1 MSTNEQKERIQRV
14 LAYIDDHLSEIER
27 APDVAEAVDVSYSTI
42 RKQFRREVGVTLG
55 QHIART
61 RTEEARRLLI
71 ETDDPVYVVCWNVG
85 YSNDSN
91 GIRAFKHYTGMTMD
105 EYRQKYRGED

>member
-1 MSTNEQKERIQRV
+1 MSDDEYLERIQRV
-14 LAYIDDHLSEIER
+14 RAYIDDHLSEIDGAR
-27 APDVAEAVDVSYSTI
+27 DVLEAVDVSYSTI

-55 QHIART
+55 QYISRA

-71 ETDDPVYVVCWNVG
+71 ETHDPVYVVCRNVG

-91 GIRAFKHYTGMTMD
+91 GIRAFRKHTGMTMG
-105 EYRQKYRGED
+105 EYRRRYGEKD